1 MERGEMMKHLVTI
14 FLIILVIT
22 VSCGA
27 VWGQENLR
35 EKEIAVAGTIPIQWG
50 SLQYVLPGPK
60 DYQMRLFF
68 EDNKGNIRIV
78 TLSNVEA
85 MGPDVYTVV
94 WGNVPVIRR
103 SK

>member
-1 MERGEMMKHLVTI
+1 MKQLAKI
-14 FLIILVIT
+14 LFMIIAIMA
-22 VSCGA
+22 VSYGV
-27 VWGQENLR
+27 VWAQDSMK
-35 EKEIAVAGTIPIQWG
+35 EKEIAVAGTIPAQWG
-50 SLQYVLPGPK
+50 SLQFVLPGPK

-68 EDNKGNIRIV
+68 EDSKGNIRMV